1 MTPWL
6 TSAKVHEGII
16 SSADQF
22 VSQIAVKECH
32 LPVVPAGSLL
42 IAITG
47 QGKTLGNSA
56 LVEFDTT
63 INQHLAYVRF
73 DRNDVVP
80 GYVYLFMR
88 SRSEDLQSVGLA
100 GGSTKAALTCAFLRY
115 YPLPLPAHLDKP
127 HFPPAPPNNTR
138 TTAPHPP
145 TTRN

>member
-47 QGKTLGNSA
+47 HGKTLGNSA

-63 INQHLAYVRF
+63 INQHLAYVWF
-73 DRNDVVP
+73 ERNDVVP
-80 GYVYLFMR
+80 GYVYQFMR
-88 SRSEDLQSVGLA
+88 SPYEELQSDGRA
-100 GGSTKAALTCAFLRY
+100 GVDDRSSVVKGKGGRV
-115 YPLPLPAHLDKP
+115 
-127 HFPPAPPNNTR
+127 R
-138 TTAPHPP
+138 
-145 TTRN
+145 

>member
-1 MTPWL
+1 MIRRPPRSTRTDTLFPYTTL
-6 TSAKVHEGII
+6 FRS
-16 SSADQF
+16 
-22 VSQIAVKECH
+22 H

-80 GYVYLFMR
+80 GYVYQFMR
-88 SRSEDLQSVGLA
+88 SRYEDRKSVVSGKRVSVSVDS
-100 GGSTKAALTCAFLRY
+100 GSRHIFNKKHMT
-115 YPLPLPAHLDKP
+115 
-127 HFPPAPPNNTR
+127 NIV
-138 TTAPHPP
+138 
-145 TTRN
+145 